1 MLLRPRLSLRRQ
13 PQQQRSAFTFNVVLE
28 AAGRLVDEG
37 GPEELKMT
45 ELAELAGISVGSL
58 YQYFPDRNSV
68 LVALVDK
75 VCGAVAAHLD
85 EVAERHADASLDD
98 VLRVL
103 ADTVVEDIFRNRAL
117 KAFIQ
122 REVLRL
128 SLSGDI
134 VDASEEFVAIMA
146 KVLGRHSQAGD
157 EVLWTTSRLMVWSAD
172 GMLDGIARNPETCPR
187 ELVAGSLYHAW
198 IAMAAP
204 LRGNTTEL
212 ALSAS

>member
-13 PQQQRSAFTFNVVLE
+13 PQQERSAFTFNVVLE
-28 AAGRLVDEG
+28 AASRLVDER
-37 GPEELKMT
+37 GPEDLKMT

-75 VCGAVAAHLD
+75 VCGAVATHLD
-85 EVAERHADASLDD
+85 EVAEQHAEAPLDD
-98 VLRVL
+98 LLRAL
-103 ADTVVEDIFRNRAL
+103 ADTVVEDIFRNRRL

-128 SLSGDI
+128 SLSGDV
-134 VDASEEFVAIMA
+134 VDASEEFVALMA
-146 KVLGRHSQAGD
+146 KALRRHSGVGE

-172 GMLDGIARNPETCPR
+172 GMLDGIARNPEACAR
-187 ELVAGSLYHAW
+187 ALVADSLYSAW
-198 IAMAAP
+198 LAMSATVSGGSA
-204 LRGNTTEL
+204 EV